1 MGGAR
6 PTVAHDGAAES
17 IAPPAPA
24 PDAPVRVASNGAG
37 TAVTTRGL
45 ALTPRDRRFPLTLKR
60 SLVAGALLVVAG
72 LVGFYFF
79 RPPAVTVGTVMSRD
93 VAPVIQG
100 VGTVE
105 AKVVVNVSSKVT
117 GRVVSVLVD
126 QGDTIRAGQTLV
138 RLDAAQFAADAD
150 RAEANVRSAE
160 AQLRDLLAGPR
171 QQEIEQL
178 RARLSSV
185 SATRALAEHDLQRS
199 QELFAKQLISAQDLD
214 RARQVYDVATAA
226 ERDARHGLD
235 LALENWARKD
245 QIDAARAQ
253 LLAAQSAL
261 VLARANLAETVIV
274 SPLDGYVVSREL
286 EAGGIVN
293 PGIPIFKI
301 ADPRT
306 AWATVYVDARD
317 TAGLNIG
324 DRVDVTFRSLP
335 GRVFQGRVARIQ
347 REGDRVTEQLAIDVA
362 FIERP
367 SRLILG
373 EQVEATIRPP
383 ERHGVSALP
392 LAAVVRRPD
401 GSGALVV
408 KDGHIHFKAARLG
421 VVDPT
426 GWIEVLAG
434 LRPGDEVVLAPGQ
447 TRRLVERRTPR
458 TGHARRR
465 RPVATGPA

>member
-1 MGGAR
+1 VG
-6 PTVAHDGAAES
+6 D
-17 IAPPAPA
+17 
-24 PDAPVRVASNGAG
+24 
-37 TAVTTRGL
+37 RGP
-45 ALTPRDRRFPLTLKR
+45 ALTPRDRRFPLTLRR
-60 SLVAGALLVVAG
+60 SLVASALLILAG
-72 LVGFYFF
+72 LVGSYFF

-93 VAPVIQG
+93 VAPAIQG

-138 RLDAAQFAADAD
+138 RLDAAQYAADVD
-150 RAEANVRSAE
+150 RGEANVRAAE

-171 QQEIEQL
+171 PQEVEQL
-178 RARLSSV
+178 RARLASA
-185 SATRALAEHDLQRS
+185 SATRTLAEHDLQRN
-199 QELFAKQLISAQDLD
+199 QELFARQLIAAQELD
-214 RARQVYDVATAA
+214 RTRQAHDVAISA

-235 LALENWARKD
+235 LALQNWARKD

-253 LLAAQSAL
+253 LQASQSAL
-261 VLARANLAETVIV
+261 VLSRANLAETVIV

-286 EAGGIVN
+286 EVGGIVN
-293 PGIPIFKI
+293 PGVPIFKI

-317 TAGLNIG
+317 TAGLAVG
-324 DRVDVTFRSLP
+324 DRVDITFRSLP
-335 GRVFQGRVARIQ
+335 GRVFPGPVARIQ

-367 SRLILG
+367 PRLILG

-383 ERHGVSALP
+383 ARHGVSALP
-392 LAAVVRRPD
+392 LAALVRRPE

-421 VVDPT
+421 VIDPA
-426 GWIEVLAG
+426 GWAEILDG
-434 LRPGDEVVLAPGQ
+434 LHPGDDVVLAPGLLAGPSNEGRRVRV
-447 TRRLVERRTPR
+447 TRGAV
-458 TGHARRR
+458 
-465 RPVATGPA
+465 GP

>member
-1 MGGAR
+1 MGRAR
-6 PTVAHDGAAES
+6 ETAAHDGAADS
-17 IAPPAPA
+17 IAVPAAA
-24 PDAPVRVASNGAG
+24 PEALVRAVPTGAG
-37 TAVTTRGL
+37 TAVPPRGP

-60 SLVAGALLVVAG
+60 TLVAGALLVIAG

-93 VAPVIQG
+93 VAPAIQG

-138 RLDAAQFAADAD
+138 RLDAAQSTADVD
-150 RAEANVRSAE
+150 RGEANVRAAE

-178 RARLSSV
+178 RARLASV
-185 SATRALAEHDLQRS
+185 SATRTLAEHDLQRS
-199 QELFAKQLISAQDLD
+199 QELSTKQLISAQDLD
-214 RARQVYDVATAA
+214 RSRQVYDVATAA

-261 VLARANLAETVIV
+261 VLSRANLAETVIV

-324 DRVDVTFRSLP
+324 DRVEITFRSLP
-335 GRVFQGRVARIQ
+335 GRAFQGRVARIQ

-383 ERHGVSALP
+383 ARHGVSALP

-408 KDGHIHFKAARLG
+408 KDGHIHFRAARLG
-421 VVDPT
+421 IVDPT
-426 GWIEVLAG
+426 GWVEVLAG

-447 TRRLVERRTPR
+447 LGDSSNDGRRVRVT
-458 TGHARRR
+458 HAA
-465 RPVATGPA
+465 VGP

>member
-6 PTVAHDGAAES
+6 STVAPDGAAGS
-17 IAPPAPA
+17 IAAPA
-24 PDAPVRVASNGAG
+24 PEIDAPVHVAPDG
-37 TAVTTRGL
+37 TGTPVPARGH
-45 ALTPRDRRFPLTLKR
+45 FPLTLKR
-60 SLVAGALLVVAG
+60 VLVAGTLLVVAG

-79 RPPAVTVGTVMSRD
+79 RPPVVTVGTVTSRD
-93 VAPVIQG
+93 VAPAIQG

-126 QGDTIRAGQTLV
+126 QGDPIRAGQTLV
-138 RLDAAQFAADAD
+138 RLDAAQYAADVD
-150 RAEANVRSAE
+150 RGEANVRTAE

-171 QQEIEQL
+171 PQEIEQL
-178 RARLSSV
+178 RARLASA
-185 SATRALAEHDLQRS
+185 SATRTLAERDLQRN
-199 QELFAKQLISAQDLD
+199 QQLFARELIATQDLD
-214 RARQVYDVATAA
+214 KARQAYDVATAV

-245 QIDAARAQ
+245 QVDAARAQ
-253 LLAAQSAL
+253 LQAAHSAL
-261 VLARANLAETVIV
+261 VLSRANLAEAVIV

-293 PGIPIFKI
+293 PGVPIFKI

-306 AWATVYVDARD
+306 AWATVYVDARG
-317 TAGLNIG
+317 TAGLAIG
-324 DRVDVTFRSLP
+324 DRADMTFRSLP

-347 REGDRVTEQLAIDVA
+347 REGDRVTEQLAIDVG

-383 ERHGVSALP
+383 ARHGVSALP

-401 GSGALVV
+401 GSGALVAE
-408 KDGHIHFKAARLG
+408 DSRIHFKAAQLG
-421 VVDPT
+421 IVDPA
-426 GWIEVLAG
+426 GWVEILDG
-434 LRPGDEVVLAPGQ
+434 LRPGDDVVLAPGPLADPSNDGRRVRV
-447 TRRLVERRTPR
+447 TRAAV
-458 TGHARRR
+458 
-465 RPVATGPA
+465 GP